1 MLMFHLELGLLGG
14 GIFVTHFVTEDIG
27 LIDFLPPLSDPQS
40 SSPEYTTYACDGD
53 LLRLECPLESDV
65 IRVTRANYGR

>member
-1 MLMFHLELGLLGG
+1 MFHLELGG
-14 GIFVTHFVTEDIG
+14 GIFVTHFVTV
-27 LIDFLPPLSDPQS
+27 FPPLSDPQS

-53 LLRLECPLESDV
+53 LLRLECPSESDV